1 MQPRQD
7 RTQRMPCRSSFPVDK
22 PEHGRKWQGRP
33 SLVRLVDSPN
43 AFPSSFF
50 VKGVPRSKETLET
63 SPSWKKIKIN
73 RRKQKNFDNSGE
85 RNTVDPHLRLR
96 ASQQRVST

>member
-50 VKGVPRSKETLET
+50 VKGVPPEQRNFGNFAVVE
-63 SPSWKKIKIN
+63 
-73 RRKQKNFDNSGE
+73 KN
-85 RNTVDPHLRLR
+85 
-96 ASQQRVST
+96 